1 MLGTETLDALAH
13 TKVAVFGLG
22 GVGSWCA
29 ESLVRS
35 GIGKLLLVDSDRRP
49 RDRSRSTSS
58 QDG

>member
-29 ESLVRS
+29 ESLENCS
-35 GIGKLLLVDSDRRP
+35 SWTP
-49 RDRSRSTSS
+49 TASASRT
-58 QDG
+58 